1 MEIIND
7 RQLINLGIICLLAE
21 GKEVTNRRL
30 VDGTFWQDKRLIMWG
45 RLLEMIDAQW
55 TKLPLAQILT
65 TKWNQQNLVG
75 RDGYPPN
82 WRSVLEA
89 MILEASVYERVVT
102 PLYEHKNEY
111 YIVNPGEVDEM
122 SLYYNLS
129 PAMVIEASRCLI
141 GDEIWFLGQHE
152 IFTELFYDSEID
164 EVRSKYRRT
173 AKQSDV

>member
-1 MEIIND
+1 METIND

-65 TKWNQQNLVG
+65 TEWNQRNLAG

-82 WRSVLEA
+82 WRGILEA
-89 MILEASVYERVVT
+89 MILEASMYERVVT
-102 PLYEHKNEY
+102 PLYEHKDNH
-111 YIVNPGEVDEM
+111 YIVNPNTDEEM
-122 SLYYNLS
+122 YLYYNLS
-129 PAMVIEASRCLI
+129 PAMVIEASKYLI

-152 IFTELFYDSEID
+152 IFSELFYGGEID
-164 EVRSKYRRT
+164 VVRSKY
-173 AKQSDV
+173 KKKEGS